1 MKQEIQVK
9 IEVNTEVGEK
19 KELTQ
24 EEKVADERRRLAES
38 YRKHKIESNPPEE
51 YWVPPVRKCLK
62 YGQQRPVV

>member
-1 MKQEIQVK
+1 VKQEIQVK

-24 EEKVADERRRLAES
+24 VEKVADERRRLAES

-51 YWVPPVRKCLK
+51 YWVPVRKCLK